1 MLPLLI
7 NGSPR
12 GASSN
17 SRVILSW
24 LAEGLSAASPTESLG
39 AIVDLAPASRLEE
52 QLNAVL
58 AAPFFVL
65 ALPLYT
71 DAAPALAKG
80 FLEALALRASGPT
93 GENRLAGK
101 RAAFV
106 VQSGF
111 PESIHGEATAAWLGR
126 LCARLGLAYAG
137 TIVKGGME
145 GTRLQPEAMT
155 RGARRLFVQ
164 AGTELARDG
173 VFSADTVA
181 RLAKPRRFGAAG
193 RLAIRLMGALG
204 LMNSYWDMNLRKH
217 GAYERRF
224 DAPWGQPAR
233 RP

>member
-1 MLPLLI
+1 MQPLLI

-24 LAEGLSAASPTESLG
+24 IAEGLSAAAPEEPVGEIL
-39 AIVDLAPASRLEE
+39 DLAPASRLEA
-52 QLNAVL
+52 QLKAVL
-58 AAPFFVL
+58 AVPSFVL
-65 ALPLYT
+65 AFPLYT
-71 DAAPALAKG
+71 DAAPALVKG
-80 FLEALALRASGPT
+80 FLEALALRASGPN
-93 GENRLAGK
+93 GESLLAGK

-137 TIVKGGME
+137 TVVKGGME

-155 RGARRLFVQ
+155 RGVRRLFVR

-173 VFSADTVA
+173 AFSADTVA
-181 RLAKPRRFGAAG
+181 RLAEPRRFGPAG

-204 LMNSYWDMNLRKH
+204 LMNAYWDMNLRKH

-224 DAPWGQPAR
+224 DAPWGQAAR